1 MNLLFF
7 LTMFTKVISFSIIGI
22 DAISIDV
29 EMDAKSSS
37 MPYFSMVGLP
47 ANSVKES
54 KDRVITAIRNNNYSF
69 PSKAYTVN
77 LAPADVKK
85 EGVAFDLPIAIALL
99 SSLKQISPNYLD
111 EIGLVGEL
119 SLNGEVR
126 PIRGI
131 LPITLSTKNN
141 GLKGII
147 VPEENAKEA
156 AVVEGISVYP
166 IKNLKECIAFLQN
179 ELEISPVKVN
189 LSSIFEKERIDIID
203 MFDVKG
209 QYNVKRALEVAAAG
223 SHNILMIGP
232 PGAGKTMLARR
243 IPSIL
248 PEMTLEEALTTT
260 KIHSVVGKLQS
271 EHSLVAVRPFRSPHH
286 TISDVA
292 LIGGGSYPKPGE
304 VSLAHNGVL
313 FLDELPEFKKTVLEV
328 MRQPLEDGIVTISR
342 AVQSLTFPANF
353 MLVASMNPCP
363 CGYFGSNVKGH
374 VCTCNPSII
383 QKYISRISGPLLDRI
398 DIHVE
403 VPAVKYDELS
413 SDPKGERSTDIRK
426 RVNNAKKIQLIRFD
440 KNKNIFS
447 NADMESKHIRMYC
460 KIDWECNQLLKTA
473 IEKLGLS
480 ARAYDRIL
488 KVSRT
493 IADLDNSLD
502 IKPEHISEAIQY
514 RSLDRKY
521 WL

>member
-1 MNLLFF
+1 
-7 LTMFTKVISFSIIGI
+7 MFTKVISFSIVGI
-22 DAISIDV
+22 DAIPIDV
-29 EMDAKSSS
+29 EMDAKASS

-54 KDRVITAIRNNNYSF
+54 KDRVITAIRNNNYYF
-69 PSKAYTVN
+69 PAKAYTVN

-99 SSLKQISPNYLD
+99 SSLKQISPNHLD
-111 EIGLVGEL
+111 DIGLVGEL

-131 LPITLSTKNN
+131 LPITLSARDN

-147 VPEENAKEA
+147 VPAENANEA
-156 AVVEGISVYP
+156 AVVDGISVYP
-166 IKNLKECIAFLQN
+166 VNNLKECIAFLHDAVN
-179 ELEISPVKVN
+179 ISPVKIN
-189 LSSIFEKERIDIID
+189 LSSIFGKESIDIID

-328 MRQPLEDGIVTISR
+328 MRQPLEDGVVTISR

-353 MLVASMNPCP
+353 VLVASMNPCP
-363 CGYFGSNVKGH
+363 CGYFGSNISGH
-374 VCTCNPSII
+374 VCTCTPAMI
-383 QKYISRISGPLLDRI
+383 QKYVSRISGPLLDRI

-413 SDPKGERSTDIRK
+413 TDPKGEKSINIQK
-426 RVNNAKKIQLIRFD
+426 RVNEARKIQLERFA

-447 NADMESKHIRMYC
+447 NADMVSKHIRMYC
-460 KIDWECNQLLKTA
+460 KVDQECKQLLKIA

-493 IADLDNSLD
+493 IADLDKSIH